1 MTKLNEISTAVEN
14 GKTKLVAGLVQEAV
28 DEGFKA
34 AEILDSMVSAMGVVG
49 DNFSKGEIFV
59 PEMLMAAKAMNKGVE
74 VIQPL
79 LAGEGAESLG
89 KCIIGTVEGDL
100 HDIGKNL
107 VTLMIGAAGFD
118 MIDLGVDVSTDK
130 FIAAVKENPDVKIVA
145 LSALLT
151 TTMPA
156 MQETAKA
163 LNEIKGDYNYKLM
176 VGGAPITKEFADSIG
191 ADGWAP
197 DAGAAAL
204 EAKSLIA

>member
-1 MTKLNEISTAVEN
+1 MTKLDELKTCVEK
-14 GKTKLVAGLVQEAV
+14 GKSKLVEGLVRESL
-28 DEGFKA
+28 DEGAKA
-34 AEILDSMVSAMGVVG
+34 GEILNSMIDAMSVVG

-59 PEMLMAAKAMNKGVE
+59 PEMLMAAKTMNKGVE
-74 VIQPL
+74 VIKPL
-79 LAGEGAESLG
+79 LAGEGATSLG

-191 ADGWAP
+191 ADGWSP

>member
-1 MTKLNEISTAVEN
+1 MTKLNEISKAVEN
-14 GKTKLVAGLVQEAV
+14 GKTKLVAGLAQEAL
-28 DEGFKA
+28 DEGIKA
-34 AEILDSMVSAMGVVG
+34 SEILDAMVGAMGVVG

-74 VIQPL
+74 VIQPI

-107 VTLMIGAAGFD
+107 VTLMIGSAGFD
-118 MIDLGVDVSTDK
+118 MIDLGVDVKTEAFEK
-130 FIAAVKENPDVKIVA
+130 AVKENPDVKLVA

-151 TTMPA
+151 TTMPS
-156 MQETAKA
+156 MQSTAEA
-163 LNEIKGDYNYKLM
+163 LNKMKDEYSFKLL

-197 DAGAAAL
+197 DAGAAAI
-204 EAKSLIA
+204 EAKGLIA

>member
-1 MTKLNEISTAVEN
+1 MTKLDELKTCVEK
-14 GKTKLVAGLVQEAV
+14 GKSKLVEGLVRESL
-28 DEGFKA
+28 DEGAKA
-34 AEILDSMVSAMGVVG
+34 GEILNAMIDAMSVVG

-59 PEMLMAAKAMNKGVE
+59 PEMLMAAKTMNKGVE
-74 VIQPL
+74 VIKPL
-79 LAGEGAESLG
+79 LAGEGATSLG

-191 ADGWAP
+191 ADGWSP
-197 DAGAAAL
+197 DAGAAAI
-204 EAKSLIA
+204 EAKGLVA

>member
-1 MTKLNEISTAVEN
+1 
-14 GKTKLVAGLVQEAV
+14 
-28 DEGFKA
+28 
-34 AEILDSMVSAMGVVG
+34 
-49 DNFSKGEIFV
+49 
-59 PEMLMAAKAMNKGVE
+59 
-74 VIQPL
+74 
-79 LAGEGAESLG
+79 
-89 KCIIGTVEGDL
+89 
-100 HDIGKNL
+100 
-107 VTLMIGAAGFD
+107 

-156 MQETAKA
+156 MQETAKV

-191 ADGWAP
+191 ADGWAS